1 MENLLIGRVEEVA
14 ILEEALASREAEMVS
29 VIGRRRVGKTYLIN
43 TIYKDRI
50 DFEITGLQN
59 APRSEQLQNFA
70 YQLTRITQSSIPIQT
85 PKNWLEAFTFLIRF
99 LEDQQKKKQ
108 EKLVVFLDEL
118 SWMATHKSG
127 FLRGLSFFWNSWAV
141 KQHIVVVIC
150 GSAASWMIQKV
161 VNHKG
166 GLHNRIT
173 KRIFLAPFTL
183 LETETYLKSKNVFFD
198 RYQIIQLYMAM
209 GGIPHYLKEVSG
221 KGSAIQNIERIC
233 FARQGLLQDEFSRL
247 YPSLFT
253 DAEKHIA
260 VIRSLATTKQGLTR
274 KRLVEQL
281 PFSEGGTLKKILEEL
296 EQSGFIASYRPFNK
310 KKKEKLYRLIDEY
323 SHFYLTFIEG
333 KEHEGNDIWHH
344 LSQTQA
350 FTSWSGYA
358 FESLCLK
365 HIPQIKKA
373 LSIAG
378 IYSLSS
384 SFYKKGTATDKGI
397 QIDLLID
404 RSDHTINLLE
414 LKFYKENFT
423 LTKVYAEQL
432 RTKMSIFRKATK
444 TTKQLSWVL
453 LTTFGMEANQHSLGL
468 IQQALTMD
476 DLFN

>member
-1 MENLLIGRVEEVA
+1 
-14 ILEEALASREAEMVS
+14 
-29 VIGRRRVGKTYLIN
+29 
-43 TIYKDRI
+43 
-50 DFEITGLQN
+50 
-59 APRSEQLQNFA
+59 
-70 YQLTRITQSSIPIQT
+70 
-85 PKNWLEAFTFLIRF
+85 
-99 LEDQQKKKQ
+99 
-108 EKLVVFLDEL
+108 
-118 SWMATHKSG
+118 
-127 FLRGLSFFWNSWAV
+127 
-141 KQHIVVVIC
+141 
-150 GSAASWMIQKV
+150 
-161 VNHKG
+161 
-166 GLHNRIT
+166 
-173 KRIFLAPFTL
+173 
-183 LETETYLKSKNVFFD
+183 
-198 RYQIIQLYMAM
+198 
-209 GGIPHYLKEVSG
+209 
-221 KGSAIQNIERIC
+221 
-233 FARQGLLQDEFSRL
+233 LQDEFSRL